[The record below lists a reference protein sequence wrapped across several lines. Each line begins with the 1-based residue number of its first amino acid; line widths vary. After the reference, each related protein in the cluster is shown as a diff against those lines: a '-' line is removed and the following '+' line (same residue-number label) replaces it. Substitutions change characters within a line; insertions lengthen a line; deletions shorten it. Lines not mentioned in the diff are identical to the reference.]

1 MLKGRSISRPM
12 LPVVTDSEEIALRQ
26 LENAI
31 EAYQDREESAVYCEL
46 VAVADIETLK
56 AEFEELL
63 PYART
68 IIWEK
73 LDDVLEKRFLS
84 GISRNSAVYREIY
97 QDAWCWAWKIFAF
110 ELRPDR
116 TAKKRMQYAAYSGCK
131 RALSGRQWKVTES
144 MVNDRTISQSDL
156 HPNPDTAEFI
166 VDQLFSGA
174 GDGEPSA
181 EDIVNS
187 AEMVDMVYSKF
198 GTSAEKMDVYR
209 ELFDPR
215 QLVDIVGEP
224 AVIVSLIIDGFGLTE
239 IAQQL
244 GYQTKFNVSKAVK
257 DLKDEFQLAVCMD
270 EIKDKLLWS
279 LTVKEIIDWSH
290 RTANQTV

>member
-1 MLKGRSISRPM
+1 M

>member
-1 MLKGRSISRPM
+1 M

-257 DLKDEFQLAVCMD
+257 ELKDEFQLAVCMD